1 MGYSAIMGGSN
12 VYVNGYVAQDI
23 TAGERPTFL
32 FSVIARGTQ
41 AFGEY
46 PLMAVRI
53 DRASSGS
60 LPGGN

>member
-1 MGYSAIMGGSN
+1 MGDSAIMGGSN

-41 AFGEY
+41 AFRRVSADGC
-46 PLMAVRI
+46 A
-53 DRASSGS
+53 
-60 LPGGN
+60 N